1 MPMSSPQMMRMF
13 GLRPDEAAGA
23 VVTVLGVAFS
33 ACASA
38 PEVSVAAATRVDVPS
53 NILRRLRALSSARAA
68 FPRGLVSSG
77 IFKLL
82 LHCENWR
89 LFRGFGP
96 LHATESDV
104 ARGGIDRLGM
114 TRRGTV
120 AAAIIRR
127 AEVRAAL
134 QHLARNPDV
143 RQTGIVTGLFAAAA
157 RVLGNAARL

>member
-23 VVTVLGVAFS
+23 VVTVLGAAFS

-104 ARGGIDRLGM
+104 ARRGIDRLGM
-114 TRRGTV
+114 TRYGPV
-120 AAAIIRR
+120 APRMPS
-127 AEVRAAL
+127 AAL
-134 QHLARNPDV
+134 QPFQWLHDLIDAE
-143 RQTGIVTGLFAAAA
+143 A
-157 RVLGNAARL
+157 